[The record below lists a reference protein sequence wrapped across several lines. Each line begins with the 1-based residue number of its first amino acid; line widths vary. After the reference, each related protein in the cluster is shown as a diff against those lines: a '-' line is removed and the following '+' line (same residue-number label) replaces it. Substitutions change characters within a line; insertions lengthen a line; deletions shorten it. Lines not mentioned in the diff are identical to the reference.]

1 MNTNMCTYV
10 RVHTHEHIHT
20 YTPNQPSKELL
31 KQAASRMRGIGMH
44 LWEMKFLSATKSYV
58 KLRQE
63 NTAK

>member
-1 MNTNMCTYV
+1 
-10 RVHTHEHIHT
+10 VHTHEHTHT